1 MGKQTP
7 NSNTQKFNRKVIG
20 LRKKVHPE
28 KSSMIGQWPVCS
40 EIWGI
45 GDFYIPDTTKKF
57 AFRPLLEFWKVFT
70 STHLEFRGFK

>member
-28 KSSMIGQWPVCS
+28 KSSMIGQWPFV
-40 EIWGI
+40 EKYG
-45 GDFYIPDTTKKF
+45 
-57 AFRPLLEFWKVFT
+57 A
-70 STHLEFRGFK
+70 